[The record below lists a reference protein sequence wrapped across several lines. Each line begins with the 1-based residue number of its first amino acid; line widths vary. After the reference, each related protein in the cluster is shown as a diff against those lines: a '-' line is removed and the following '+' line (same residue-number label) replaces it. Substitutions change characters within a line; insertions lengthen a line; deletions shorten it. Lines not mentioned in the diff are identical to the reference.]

1 MAFLLSERA
10 VVPRRLDK
18 KLLPDRAMST
28 ARDACH
34 DIDKTRARPQR
45 GQASG
50 KEDRAMN
57 ELDFSGKQVLVVGGS
72 SGIGN
77 GIAQAF
83 RGKGA
88 RVHVC
93 GTRGSA
99 ADYSASEGSILEGL
113 DYEKLDVSDARAIEN
128 FKPAFDAL
136 DVLVLAQG
144 AVIYRRGEFEMA
156 GFRKVLEVNL
166 MSLMACAMRFHS
178 MLRLSGGSLI
188 IVSST
193 AAYHSTK
200 GNPAYNASKTGAMGL
215 TRTLGQAW
223 AEDGIRV
230 NGIAPGLVDTK
241 MTKVTTSNPKR
252 LEGAIER
259 IPAKR
264 LGTPADMA
272 GAALFLASPLS
283 SYIVGQTL
291 VVDGGLIL

>member
-1 MAFLLSERA
+1 
-10 VVPRRLDK
+10 
-18 KLLPDRAMST
+18 
-28 ARDACH
+28 
-34 DIDKTRARPQR
+34 
-45 GQASG
+45 
-50 KEDRAMN
+50 MN

-83 RGKGA
+83 RSRGA
-88 RVHVC
+88 RVLVC

-99 ADYSASEGSILEGL
+99 ADYSPDEGSHFEGL
-113 DYEKLDVSDARAIEN
+113 DYAQLDVSDPRAIEN
-128 FKPAFDAL
+128 FRTSFERL

-144 AVIYRRGEFEMA
+144 AVIYRRGEFEMV

-166 MSLMACAMRFHS
+166 MSLMASAGKFHD
-178 MLRLSGGSLI
+178 MLAVAKGSLI

-241 MTKVTTSNPKR
+241 MTKVTTANPKR

-259 IPAKR
+259 IPLKR

-291 VVDGGLIL
+291 IVDGGLIL

>member
-1 MAFLLSERA
+1 
-10 VVPRRLDK
+10 
-18 KLLPDRAMST
+18 
-28 ARDACH
+28 
-34 DIDKTRARPQR
+34 
-45 GQASG
+45 
-50 KEDRAMN
+50 MN

-83 RGKGA
+83 RAKGA
-88 RVHVC
+88 RVQVC
-93 GTRGSA
+93 GTKARA
-99 ADYSASEGSILEGL
+99 ADYSPADGSHLEGL
-113 DYEKLDVSDARAIEN
+113 DYAQLDVSDAGAVER
-128 FKPAFDAL
+128 FKPSFDRL

-144 AVIYRRGEFEMA
+144 AVIYRRGEFEMD
-156 GFRKVLEVNL
+156 GFRRVVEVNL
-166 MSLMACAMRFHS
+166 MSLMACAGKFHE
-178 MLRLSGGSLI
+178 MLSVCRGALI

-215 TRTLGQAW
+215 TRTLGEAW

-259 IPAKR
+259 IPLKR

-283 SYIVGQTL
+283 AYIVGQTL